1 MKSDSSSFTS
11 AWNGHGLI
19 VAHTHS
25 SRHQVNSHTTPG
37 NSRRHS
43 FVADREPSRALGNE
57 TLGLSCH
64 DPPQG
69 YLLTATCLTSRRMD
83 FQPRSAIRLSKSLQ
97 CLHLWDGWDGQERF
111 GFLHFA
117 FDWMHRAEWLP
128 SAGLGYNS
136 PHLQEPT
143 RAPLLPI
150 GRESIYSL
158 RGPPFPT
165 YRATVAQVCAAS
177 WRAKSQTSSLYFSS
191 CVSAYLRAASSMRF
205 SISSRII

>member
-1 MKSDSSSFTS
+1 
-11 AWNGHGLI
+11 

-25 SRHQVNSHTTPG
+25 SRYQVNSHTTHG
-37 NSRRHS
+37 NSRRYS

-69 YLLTATCLTSRRMD
+69 YLLTGACLTSRRMD

-97 CLHLWDGWDGQERF
+97 CLQLWDGWEGQERF

-128 SAGLGYNS
+128 TAGLGYNS

-150 GRESIYSL
+150 EREGVYSF
-158 RGPPFPT
+158 RGPPLLT
-165 YRATVAQVCAAS
+165 YHRKLSVAKTKCEIVAS
-177 WRAKSQTSSLYFSS
+177 YTIETPASKKFQHDDEDLESY
-191 CVSAYLRAASSMRF
+191 VSMMSPRTEGR
-205 SISSRII
+205 